1 MSFEDFMRAR
11 LPALMRYA
19 VLLTG
24 DRELAADLVQEV
36 MIRAHRK
43 WGRVSGAD
51 RPELYVRRM
60 VTNAYLSHRRRRAV
74 RTVALTFESLDGPAA
89 AAHPDHADR
98 HAVRDELWQHLAALP
113 PRQRAVLVLRYYE
126 GLSHEEIAELLGCA
140 ASSVR
145 SAAARALAALRVE
158 LAGTP
163 ALTSGEDR

>member
-43 WGRVSGAD
+43 WRRVSAAD

-60 VTNAYLSHRRRRAV
+60 LTNAYLSHRRRKAV
-74 RTVALTFESLDGPAA
+74 STVALTFEALDGPAA
-89 AAHPDHADR
+89 VAHPDHADQ
-98 HAVRDELWQHLAALP
+98 HAARAELWQHLAILP
-113 PRQRAVLVLRYYE
+113 ARQRAVLVLRYYE
-126 GLSHEEIAELLGCA
+126 GFSNHEIADLLGCA
-140 ASSVR
+140 DSSVR
-145 SAAARALAALRVE
+145 SSAARALAALRVE
-158 LAGTP
+158 LAGSP